1 VTAISSIFTRILPVW
16 LCAGLL
22 ACQSISPSG
31 PPDKLLASG
40 ENAFQAKDYK
50 RAVKYFSAVKQKHP
64 ESIEDEK
71 ATFLFAESKRILRY
85 GSSSF
90 KGFKDFAK
98 RYPNSRYSVA
108 AAEGE
113 YKLGVAYFE
122 KTLWGFLFF
131 KPDPIVGA
139 RVMEHL
145 QVHYRNFSLA
155 DDALMMT
162 GDFFMEKKSWE
173 SARTYYKQLLAEYPR
188 SKFVLRA
195 RFQYARAAWRMSE
208 GPDYDERLMLEARRG
223 FRDFGAAVRNE
234 GQTEELAKQLK
245 SAEEHI
251 VKVNE
256 RLAQK
261 QYRIGRFYERTKSPA
276 SAQHYY
282 RYCLTEY
289 PDTKAARDCA
299 KRIRALQKKTQPPA
313 SDKTG
318 ESQPE
323 NESAEA

>member
-1 VTAISSIFTRILPVW
+1 MARFFSRILPLW
-16 LCAGLL
+16 LCVGVV
-22 ACQSISPSG
+22 ACQTVFTNG
-31 PPDKLLASG
+31 PPDELLAAG
-40 ENAFQAKDYK
+40 ENALQAKDYK
-50 RAVKYFSAVKQKHP
+50 QAAKYFSAVKQKHS

-71 ATFLFAESKRILRY
+71 ASFLFAETKRLQRY

-90 KGFKDFAK
+90 KAYKDFAK

-131 KPDPIVGA
+131 KPDPVAGA

-145 QVHYRNFSLA
+145 QVNYRNFSLA

-162 GDFFMEKKSWE
+162 GDFFMERKSWE
-173 SARTYYKQLLAEYPR
+173 SARTYFKQLLAEYPR
-188 SKFVLRA
+188 SKYVLRA
-195 RFQYARAAWRMSE
+195 RYQFSRAVWRMNE
-208 GPDYDERLMLEARRG
+208 GPDYDEKLLLDARRG
-223 FRDFGAAVRNE
+223 FLDFAAAVRSE
-234 GQTEELAKQLK
+234 GKTEELAEQLK
-245 SAEEHI
+245 SADEHV

-256 RLAQK
+256 RLAKK

-289 PDTKAARDCA
+289 PDTAAAKDCA
-299 KRIRALQKKTQPPA
+299 KRLTALQKKLQPKP
-313 SDKTG
+313 
-318 ESQPE
+318 QPKG
-323 NESAEA
+323 AEASEKPEAGPA